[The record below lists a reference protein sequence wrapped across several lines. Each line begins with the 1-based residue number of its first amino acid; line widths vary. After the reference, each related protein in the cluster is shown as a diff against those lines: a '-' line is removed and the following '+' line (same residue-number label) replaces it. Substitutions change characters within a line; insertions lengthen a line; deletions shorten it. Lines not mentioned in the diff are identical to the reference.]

1 MIVQIFLI
9 YYVIA
14 MAGINISA
22 LITGIIALSLNSG
35 GFMAE
40 ILRGGLSAIPQG
52 QYEAAAALGLP
63 TRKIWLRII
72 FPQVFQ
78 KVLPQMTSEFI
89 NVVKISPMLS
99 VISVVELTRSA
110 QRLVSQTYVTLPFYL
125 AIGVIY
131 FVVDAL
137 LEQVVHI
144 QERRIQQNG

>member
-1 MIVQIFLI
+1 
-9 YYVIA
+9 
-14 MAGINISA
+14 
-22 LITGIIALSLNSG
+22 
-35 GFMAE
+35 MAE